1 MNDAMAKDDFHVIA
15 YRILT
20 YLYQC
25 LKSGKNVD
33 PKQIG
38 VDSDYFKVNGQTIM
52 NAAGVHYPAQCRME
66 RAKSAAAVMQ
76 HG

>member
-1 MNDAMAKDDFHVIA
+1 MAKDDFPVIV
-15 YRILT
+15 YQILA

-38 VDSDYFKVNGQTIM
+38 VDSDYFKVNSQTIM

-66 RAKSAAAVMQ
+66 RAKSTTAVMQ